1 MARLTRAES
10 QARTSQRLIEAAAT
24 VFGRRGLHGASIEE
38 VATEADY
45 TKGAVYSNFGSKD
58 ELFLA
63 VLEARLQAEAEFYR
77 QLDETVRGQPDHDLA
92 EQLPR
97 LDDLDETWCLLQVDF
112 LLYALRN
119 PPLRDRIA
127 TLYRQYRSWLAP
139 VARQYA
145 SADIEPEEV
154 AAIVIAL
161 YHALTLQ
168 WHTDPG
174 VIRPDLIMRVLRAI
188 ADPDERLAGGRNA
201 PLTDGMTS

>member
-24 VFGRRGLHGASIEE
+24 VFGRRGLQGASIEE

-97 LDDLDETWCLLQVDF
+97 LDDLDEKW
-112 LLYALRN
+112 
-119 PPLRDRIA
+119 
-127 TLYRQYRSWLAP
+127 
-139 VARQYA
+139 
-145 SADIEPEEV
+145 
-154 AAIVIAL
+154 
-161 YHALTLQ
+161 
-168 WHTDPG
+168 
-174 VIRPDLIMRVLRAI
+174 
-188 ADPDERLAGGRNA
+188 
-201 PLTDGMTS
+201 